1 MLFNSVEFA
10 IFLPVVAIVYFILEA
25 GFKSRHAAA
34 NTWLILASYFY
45 YMYADVRYGFLLLAV
60 TLISY
65 GSGYLMRHV
74 LHETRIRRRVMIL
87 TVILLIGMLFF
98 FKYAGLLSSLIAKD
112 RALQIIL
119 PVGISFYIFQSLTY
133 VFEIYQ
139 GKTEAAPSFISYAAF
154 ASFFP
159 VLLSGP
165 IEKSSH
171 LLPQF
176 EERHHFDYDRIR
188 HGLIRMAYGYFLKL
202 VLASRLA
209 IAVDLIYDNY
219 MDVTGYQLLLA
230 TCLYSVQIFCDF
242 ASYSTI
248 AIGVAEILG
257 FKLTENFTQPFFTD
271 SCASFWRHWHI
282 TLNNWF
288 RDYVYIPLG
297 GNRRGT
303 FRKYLNIFIVFTL
316 SGMWHGA
323 DITYILW
330 GMLSGLFQIMEALI
344 EPLRRHFPRW
354 VKVIITFMLFT
365 FSMFLFRSEDI
376 GKAGVIIGKV
386 FTQFDATSILT
397 TSPFELGLGVFNM
410 LYLIAGVIILI
421 LYDLLNER
429 TGDAAACI
437 ASKSTPVRWCVYYI
451 FVLMILGSAG
461 IGTQQFIYF
470 QF

>member
-10 IFLPVVAIVYFILEA
+10 IFLPVVAVIFFILEA
-25 GFKSRHAAA
+25 KCKSSAVP
-34 NTWLILASYFY
+34 NVWLIAASYLY
-45 YMYADVRYGFLLLAV
+45 YMYADVRYGLLLLAV
-60 TLISY
+60 TVISC
-65 GSGYLMRHV
+65 GSGFLMRRI
-74 LHETRIRRRVMIL
+74 HEYRMKKRCMIL

-98 FKYAGLLSSLIAKD
+98 FKYAGLLASLVDKDSSLK
-112 RALQIIL
+112 IIL

-139 GKTEAAPSFISYAAF
+139 DKTAPSKSFISYAAF

-176 EERHHFDYDRIR
+176 EEKHLFDYDRIR

-257 FKLTENFTQPFFTD
+257 FRLTENFTQPFFTD

-288 RDYVYIPLG
+288 REYVYIPLG
-297 GNRRGT
+297 GNRRGNA
-303 FRKYLNIFIVFTL
+303 RKYLNIFIVFTL

-330 GMLSGLFQIMEALI
+330 GMLCGLFQIMEALI
-344 EPLRRHFPRW
+344 APLRAHFPRW
-354 VKVIITFMLFT
+354 LKVFFTFMLFT
-365 FSMFLFRSEDI
+365 FSMFLFRSDDI
-376 GKAGVIIGKV
+376 YQAGIIIGKV
-386 FTQFDATSILT
+386 LTQFEPASILT
-397 TSPFELGLGVFNM
+397 TSPFSLGLGTFNM
-410 LYLIAGVIILI
+410 LYLLAGLAVLIVYDII
-421 LYDLLNER
+421 NER
-429 TGDAAACI
+429 TGDAASFI
-437 ASKSTPVRWCVYYI
+437 AERKTPLRWGIYYLL
-451 FVLMILGSAG
+451 VVMILGSAS
-461 IGTQQFIYF
+461 IGAQQFIYF

>member
-1 MLFNSVEFA
+1 MLFNSIEFA
-10 IFLPVVAIVYFILEA
+10 IFLPVVAILYFILEA
-25 GFKSRHAAA
+25 KAESHTVS
-34 NTWLILASYFY
+34 NIWLLAASYFY
-45 YMYADVRYGFLLLAV
+45 YMYADVRYGLLLASV
-60 TLISY
+60 TLISF
-65 GSGYLMRHV
+65 GSGYLMKNVISEHRMRK
-74 LHETRIRRRVMIL
+74 RIMLL
-87 TVILLIGMLFF
+87 TVVLLVGMLFF
-98 FKYAGLLSSLIAKD
+98 FKYAGLLSSLISKESS
-112 RALQIIL
+112 LKIIL

-139 GKTEAAPSFISYAAF
+139 GKTDTAKSFISYAAF

-176 EERHHFDYDRIR
+176 DERHHFDYERIR

-202 VLASRLA
+202 VLASRIA

-219 MDVTGYQLLLA
+219 MDVSGYQLLLA

-248 AIGVAEILG
+248 AIGTAEILG
-257 FKLTENFTQPFFTD
+257 FRLTENFTQPFFTD
-271 SCASFWRHWHI
+271 SCAAFWRHWHI

-297 GNRRGT
+297 GNRKGT
-303 FRKYLNIFIVFTL
+303 VRKYLNIFIVFTL

-344 EPLRRHFPRW
+344 APLRKHFPRW
-354 VKVIITFMLFT
+354 LKVFFTFMLFT
-365 FSMFLFRSEDI
+365 FSMFLFRSDDI
-376 GKAGVIIGKV
+376 EQAGIIIGKV
-386 FTQFDATSILT
+386 FTQFDFASILT
-397 TSPFELGLGVFNM
+397 TSPFELGLGVFNF
-410 LYLIAGVIILI
+410 LYLIAGVIVLLI
-421 LYDLLNER
+421 YDMINER
-429 TGDAAACI
+429 TGDAAAYI
-437 ASKSTPVRWCVYYI
+437 ASRRTPVRWAFYYLMVI
-451 FVLMILGSAG
+451 MILGSVS
-461 IGTQQFIYF
+461 IGAQQFIYF

>member
-10 IFLPVVAIVYFILEA
+10 IFLPVAAIIYFIL
-25 GFKSRHAAA
+25 GSRCSKSTLP
-34 NTWLILASYFY
+34 NLWLVLCSYFF
-45 YMYADVRYGFLLLAV
+45 YMYADVRYGFLLLSV
-60 TLISY
+60 TLITY
-65 GSGYLMRHV
+65 FSGYLLRYSV
-74 LHETRIRRRVMIL
+74 HETRMRKRLLVL
-87 TVILLIGMLFF
+87 TVILLIGMLFY
-98 FKYAGLLSSLIAKD
+98 FKYANLLFTLILKD
-112 RALQIIL
+112 KALSVIL

-139 GKTEAAPSFISYAAF
+139 GKTQAAPSFISYAAF

-165 IEKSSH
+165 IEKSSS

-176 EERHHFDYDRIR
+176 EVKHTFDYERIR

-202 VLASRLA
+202 VLAARLA
-209 IAVDLIYDNY
+209 IVVDRIYDFY
-219 MDVTGYQLLLA
+219 MDATGYQLLLA

-257 FKLTENFTQPFFTD
+257 FRLTENFTQPFFTD

-297 GNRRGT
+297 GNRKGT
-303 FRKYLNIFIVFTL
+303 ARKYLNIFIVFTL

-344 EPLRRHFPRW
+344 APLRARLPHWF
-354 VKVIITFMLFT
+354 KVFTTFMLFT
-365 FSMFLFRSEDI
+365 FSMFLFRSKDMDQ
-376 GKAGVIIGKV
+376 AMTVIGKV
-386 FTQFDATSILT
+386 FTEFSPGSILT
-397 TSPFELGLGVFNM
+397 TSPFTLGLGVFN
-410 LYLIAGVIILI
+410 LFYLIAGLVVL
-421 LYDLLNER
+421 LVYDMINQK
-429 TGDAAACI
+429 TGDAASVI
-437 ASKSTPVRWCVYYI
+437 ASRPAPVRWLIYYV
-451 FVLMILGSAG
+451 FVIMILGSVS
-461 IGTQQFIYF
+461 IGAQQFIYF

>member
-1 MLFNSVEFA
+1 
-10 IFLPVVAIVYFILEA
+10 
-25 GFKSRHAAA
+25 
-34 NTWLILASYFY
+34 
-45 YMYADVRYGFLLLAV
+45 MYADVRYGLLLLAV
-60 TLISY
+60 TVISY
-65 GSGYLMRHV
+65 GSGYLLRRI
-74 LHETRIRRRVMIL
+74 HEYRMKKRCMIV

-98 FKYAGLLSSLIAKD
+98 FKYAGLLASLIDKD
-112 RALQIIL
+112 NALKIIL

-139 GKTEAAPSFISYAAF
+139 DKTAPSKSFISYAAF

-176 EERHHFDYDRIR
+176 EEKHLFDYDRIR

-248 AIGVAEILG
+248 AIGVAEVLG
-257 FKLTENFTQPFFTD
+257 FRLTENFTQPFFTD

-303 FRKYLNIFIVFTL
+303 VRKYLNIFIVFTL

-330 GMLSGLFQIMEALI
+330 GMLCGLFQIMEALI
-344 EPLRRHFPRW
+344 APLRAHFPRW
-354 VKVIITFMLFT
+354 LKVFFTFMLFT
-365 FSMFLFRSEDI
+365 FSMFLFRSDDI
-376 GKAGVIIGKV
+376 HQAAIIIGKV
-386 FTQFDATSILT
+386 LTQFEPASILT
-397 TSPFELGLGVFNM
+397 TSPFSLGLGTFNM
-410 LYLIAGVIILI
+410 MYLLAGLAVLIVYDII
-421 LYDLLNER
+421 NER
-429 TGDAAACI
+429 TGDAASFI
-437 ASKSTPVRWCVYYI
+437 AGRKSPLRWGIYYL
-451 FVLMILGSAG
+451 FVIMILGSAS
-461 IGTQQFIYF
+461 IGAQQFIYF

>member
-1 MLFNSVEFA
+1 MASSPLA
-10 IFLPVVAIVYFILEA
+10 TITVAHPLRLGKGTMAF
-25 GFKSRHAAA
+25 G
-34 NTWLILASYFY
+34 
-45 YMYADVRYGFLLLAV
+45 
-60 TLISY
+60 
-65 GSGYLMRHV
+65 
-74 LHETRIRRRVMIL
+74 IRRGVLVI
-87 TVILLIGMLFF
+87 TVVLLIGALFF
-98 FKYAGLLSSLIAKD
+98 FKYASLLSALISED
-112 RALQIIL
+112 EALAVIL

-139 GKTEAAPSFISYAAF
+139 DKAKPAPSLISYAAF

-176 EERHHFDYDRIR
+176 EEKHVFDYERIR

-209 IAVDLIYDNY
+209 IAVDLIYDSY
-219 MDVTGYQLLLA
+219 MDMTGYQLLLA

-248 AIGVAEILG
+248 AIGVAEVLG
-257 FKLTENFTQPFFTD
+257 FTLTENFTQPFFTD

-297 GNRRGT
+297 GNRKGT
-303 FRKYLNIFIVFTL
+303 LRKYLNIFIVFTL

-330 GMLSGLFQIMEALI
+330 GMLSGLFQIIEALI
-344 EPLRRHFPRW
+344 APLRARFPRW
-354 VKVIITFMLFT
+354 LKVFFTFMLFT
-365 FSMFLFRSEDI
+365 FSMFLFRSEDM
-376 GKAGVIIGKV
+376 GQAVTIIGKV
-386 FTQFDATSILT
+386 FTEFKPESILT
-397 TSPFELGLGVFNM
+397 TSPFSLGLGVVQFFF
-410 LYLIAGVIILI
+410 LIAGIIVLLI
-421 LYDLLNER
+421 YDIVNER
-429 TGDAAACI
+429 TGDTAACI
-437 ASKSTPVRWCVYYI
+437 AACRTPVRWGIYYL
-451 FVLMILGSAG
+451 FVLMILGSTS
-461 IGTQQFIYF
+461 IGAQQFIYF

>member
-10 IFLPVVAIVYFILEA
+10 IFLPVVAIIYFILESKC
-25 GFKSRHAAA
+25 KSHTMP
-34 NTWLILASYFY
+34 NVWLIAASYFY
-45 YMYADVRYGFLLLAV
+45 YMYADARYGLLLLAV
-60 TLISY
+60 TVISY
-65 GSGYLMRHV
+65 GSGYLIRHV
-74 LHETRIRRRVMIL
+74 HEYRMKKRCMIV
-87 TVILLIGMLFF
+87 TIVLLIGMLFF
-98 FKYAGLLSSLIAKD
+98 FKYAGVLSSLIDKD

-139 GKTEAAPSFISYAAF
+139 DKTDETKSFITYAAF

-171 LLPQF
+171 LIPQF
-176 EERHHFDYDRIR
+176 EEKHVFDYERIR

-219 MDVTGYQLLLA
+219 MDVSGYQLLLA

-257 FKLTENFTQPFFTD
+257 FRLTENFTQPFFTD

-297 GNRRGT
+297 GNRKGT
-303 FRKYLNIFIVFTL
+303 ARKYLNIFIVFTL

-330 GMLSGLFQIMEALI
+330 GMLCGLFQIMEALI
-344 EPLRRHFPRW
+344 APLRARFPRW
-354 VKVIITFMLFT
+354 LKVFFTFMLFT
-365 FSMFLFRSEDI
+365 FSMFLFRSDDI
-376 GKAGVIIGKV
+376 YQAGTVIGKV
-386 FTQFDATSILT
+386 LTQFDPASILT
-397 TSPFELGLGVFNM
+397 TSPFELGLGTFNM
-410 LYLIAGVIILI
+410 LYLLAGLAVLII
-421 LYDLLNER
+421 YDIINEK
-429 TGDAAACI
+429 TKDAAAFI
-437 ASKSTPVRWCVYYI
+437 ASKSVPVRWCVYYL
-451 FVLMILGSAG
+451 FVIMILGSTS
-461 IGTQQFIYF
+461 IGAQQFIYF

>member
-10 IFLPVVAIVYFILEA
+10 IFLPVVAVVYFILEA
-25 GFKSRHAAA
+25 KASNHTIS
-34 NTWLILASYFY
+34 NVWLIVVSFFY
-45 YMYADVRYGFLLLAV
+45 YMYADIRYGLLLLAV
-60 TLISY
+60 ILISY
-65 GSGYLMRHV
+65 GSGYLLLYV
-74 LHETRIRRRVMIL
+74 VHEARIRKKCLII
-87 TVILLIGMLFF
+87 TVVLLIGLLFF
-98 FKYAGLLSSLIAKD
+98 FKYAGLLSSLIDKD
-112 RALQIIL
+112 RALKIIL
-119 PVGISFYIFQSLTY
+119 PVGMSFYIFQSLTY

-139 GKTEAAPSFISYAAF
+139 GKLTRSPSFISYAAF

-176 EERHHFDYDRIR
+176 EERHHFDYYRIR

-230 TCLYSVQIFCDF
+230 TALYSIQIFCDF

-248 AIGVAEILG
+248 AIGTAKILG

-303 FRKYLNIFIVFTL
+303 ARKYLNIFIVFTL

-344 EPLRRHFPRW
+344 APLRALFPRW
-354 VKVIITFMLFT
+354 LKVFFTFLLFT
-365 FSMFLFRSEDI
+365 FSMFLFRSDDI
-376 GKAGVIIGKV
+376 GQAGIIIGKV
-386 FTQFDATSILT
+386 FTGFDAASILD
-397 TSPFELGLGVFNM
+397 TSPFELGLGVFNL
-410 LYLIAGVIILI
+410 LYLIAGLIVLII
-421 LYDLLNER
+421 YDIINER
-429 TGDAAACI
+429 CGDAAGYI
-437 ASKSTPVRWCVYYI
+437 AARKAPVRWCVYYI
-451 FVLMILGSAG
+451 FVVMILGSAS
-461 IGTQQFIYF
+461 IGAQQFIYF

>member
-10 IFLPVVAIVYFILEA
+10 IFLPIVAVIYFILQGRSA
-25 GFKSRHAAA
+25 SRTPA
-34 NTWLILASYFY
+34 NVWLVLASYFY
-45 YMYADVRYGFLLLAV
+45 YMCADVRYGLLLLAV
-60 TLISY
+60 TLVTYFAGRTLLRDDNSRLKRR
-65 GSGYLMRHV
+65 SV
-74 LHETRIRRRVMIL
+74 LAI
-87 TVILLIGMLFF
+87 TVFLLIGTLFF
-98 FKYAGLLSSLIAKD
+98 FKYGSLLSSLMEEEESLK
-112 RALQIIL
+112 IIL

-139 GKTEAAPSFISYAAF
+139 GKVKTAPSFISYAAF

-171 LLPQF
+171 LMPQF
-176 EERHHFDYDRIR
+176 EEKHVFDYERIR
-188 HGLIRMAYGYFLKL
+188 HGLIRMAYGFFLKL

-209 IAVDLIYDNY
+209 ISVDLIYDNY
-219 MDVTGYQLLLA
+219 MDATGYQLLLG

-257 FKLTENFTQPFFTD
+257 FTLTENFTQPFFTD
-271 SCASFWRHWHI
+271 SCAAFWRHWHI

-297 GNRRGT
+297 GNRKGT

-344 EPLRRHFPRW
+344 APLRAHFPKW
-354 VKVIITFMLFT
+354 LKVFFTFMLFT
-365 FSMFLFRSEDI
+365 FSMFLFRSDDMEQAAI
-376 GKAGVIIGKV
+376 IIGKV
-386 FTQFDATSILT
+386 FTDFRPESILT
-397 TSPFELGLGVFNM
+397 TSPFSLGLGVFH
-410 LYLIAGVIILI
+410 LLFLIVGLIILLI
-421 LYDLLNER
+421 YDIINER
-429 TGDAAACI
+429 TGDAAKSI
-437 ASKSTPVRWCVYYI
+437 ATLSTPKRWVIYYL
-451 FVLMILGSAG
+451 FVVMILGSTS
-461 IGTQQFIYF
+461 IGAQQFIYF

>member
-1 MLFNSVEFA
+1 MKKRCM
-10 IFLPVVAIVYFILEA
+10 IV
-25 GFKSRHAAA
+25 
-34 NTWLILASYFY
+34 
-45 YMYADVRYGFLLLAV
+45 
-60 TLISY
+60 
-65 GSGYLMRHV
+65 
-74 LHETRIRRRVMIL
+74 

-98 FKYAGLLSSLIAKD
+98 FKYAGLLASLIDKD
-112 RALQIIL
+112 NALKIIL

-139 GKTEAAPSFISYAAF
+139 DKTAPSKSFISYAAF

-176 EERHHFDYDRIR
+176 EEKHLFDYDRIR

-248 AIGVAEILG
+248 AIGVAEVLG
-257 FKLTENFTQPFFTD
+257 FRLTENFTQPFFTD

-303 FRKYLNIFIVFTL
+303 VRKYLNIFIVFTL

-330 GMLSGLFQIMEALI
+330 GMLCGLFQIMEALI
-344 EPLRRHFPRW
+344 APLRAHFPRW
-354 VKVIITFMLFT
+354 LKVFFTFMLFT
-365 FSMFLFRSEDI
+365 FSMFLFRSDDI
-376 GKAGVIIGKV
+376 HQAGIIIGKV
-386 FTQFDATSILT
+386 LTQFEPASILT
-397 TSPFELGLGVFNM
+397 TSPFSLGLGTFNM
-410 LYLIAGVIILI
+410 MYLLAGLAVLIVYDII
-421 LYDLLNER
+421 NER
-429 TGDAAACI
+429 TEDAASFI
-437 ASKSTPVRWCVYYI
+437 AGRKTTLRWGIYYL
-451 FVLMILGSAG
+451 FVIMILGSAS
-461 IGTQQFIYF
+461 IGAQQFIYF

>member
-10 IFLPVVAIVYFILEA
+10 FFLPVVAVVYFILQER
-25 GFKSRHAAA
+25 FESRTAA
-34 NTWLILASYFY
+34 NVWLIFASYFY
-45 YMYADVRYGFLLLAV
+45 YMYADVRYGLLLLAV
-60 TLISY
+60 TAVTYISGHLLGSSTMTCGKRRTVLI
-65 GSGYLMRHV
+65 
-74 LHETRIRRRVMIL
+74 I
-87 TVILLIGMLFF
+87 TVVLLIGALFF
-98 FKYAGLLSSLIAKD
+98 FKYASLLSSLISED
-112 RALQIIL
+112 DALAVIL

-133 VFEIYQ
+133 VFEIYRDKAQ
-139 GKTEAAPSFISYAAF
+139 PSPSPVSYAAF

-176 EERHHFDYDRIR
+176 EEKHVFDYERIR

-209 IAVDLIYDNY
+209 IAVDLIYDSY
-219 MDVTGYQLLLA
+219 TDMTGYQLLLG

-257 FKLTENFTQPFFTD
+257 FTLTENFTQPFFTD

-297 GNRRGT
+297 GNRKGT
-303 FRKYLNIFIVFTL
+303 ARKYLNIFIVFTL

-330 GMLSGLFQIMEALI
+330 GMLSGLFQIIEALI
-344 EPLRRHFPRW
+344 APLRARFPRW
-354 VKVIITFMLFT
+354 LKVIFTFMLFT
-365 FSMFLFRSEDI
+365 FSMFLFRSEDM
-376 GKAGVIIGKV
+376 GQAVTIIGKV
-386 FTQFDATSILT
+386 FTEFKPESILT
-397 TSPFELGLGVFNM
+397 TSPFSLGLGVVQFFF
-410 LYLIAGVIILI
+410 LIVGIIVLLI
-421 LYDLLNER
+421 YDIVNER
-429 TGDAAACI
+429 TGDTAARIAACR
-437 ASKSTPVRWCVYYI
+437 TPVRWAIYYL
-451 FVLMILGSAG
+451 FVVMILGSTS
-461 IGTQQFIYF
+461 IGAQQFIYF

>member
-10 IFLPVVAIVYFILEA
+10 IFLPVVAIIYFILEA
-25 GFKSRHAAA
+25 KCKTSAIP
-34 NTWLILASYFY
+34 NVWLIAVSYFY
-45 YMYADVRYGFLLLAV
+45 YMYADVRYGLLLLAV
-60 TLISY
+60 TVISY
-65 GSGYLMRHV
+65 GSGYLLRRI
-74 LHETRIRRRVMIL
+74 HEYRMKKRCMIV

-98 FKYAGLLSSLIAKD
+98 FKYAGLLASLIDKD
-112 RALQIIL
+112 NALKIIL

-139 GKTEAAPSFISYAAF
+139 DKTAPSKSFISYAAF

-176 EERHHFDYDRIR
+176 EEKHLFDYDRIR

-248 AIGVAEILG
+248 AIGVAEVLG
-257 FKLTENFTQPFFTD
+257 FRLTENFTQPFFTD

-303 FRKYLNIFIVFTL
+303 VRKYLNIFIVFTL

-330 GMLSGLFQIMEALI
+330 GMLCGLFQIMEALI
-344 EPLRRHFPRW
+344 APLRAHFPRW
-354 VKVIITFMLFT
+354 LKVFFTFMLFT
-365 FSMFLFRSEDI
+365 FSMFLFRSDDI
-376 GKAGVIIGKV
+376 HQAAIIIGKV
-386 FTQFDATSILT
+386 LTQFEPASILT
-397 TSPFELGLGVFNM
+397 TSPFSLGLGTFNM
-410 LYLIAGVIILI
+410 MYLLAGLAVLIVYDII
-421 LYDLLNER
+421 NER
-429 TGDAAACI
+429 TGDAASFI
-437 ASKSTPVRWCVYYI
+437 AGRKTPLRWGIYYL
-451 FVLMILGSAG
+451 FVIMILGSAS
-461 IGTQQFIYF
+461 IGAQQFIYF

>member
-1 MLFNSVEFA
+1 MLFNSIEFA
-10 IFLPVVAIVYFILEA
+10 LFFPTVAIVYFISEA
-25 GFKSRHAAA
+25 GIRSHTVS
-34 NTWLILASYFY
+34 NVWLILASYFY
-45 YMYADVRYGFLLLAV
+45 YMYADVRYGLLLLAV

-65 GSGYLMRHV
+65 FSGYLLRYV
-74 LHETRIRRRVMIL
+74 IHETRMRKRVLII
-87 TVILLIGMLFF
+87 TVVLLIGILFF
-98 FKYAGLLSSLIAKD
+98 FKYAGLLSSLIMQD
-112 RALQIIL
+112 EALKIIL

-139 GKTEAAPSFISYAAF
+139 GKVQPARSFISFAAF

-202 VLASRLA
+202 VLAARLA
-209 IAVDLIYDNY
+209 IVVDLIYDNY

-248 AIGVAEILG
+248 AIGAAEILG
-257 FKLTENFTQPFFTD
+257 FRLTENFTQPFFTD

-303 FRKYLNIFIVFTL
+303 FRKYLNVFIVFTL

-330 GMLSGLFQIMEALI
+330 GMLSGLFQIIEALI
-344 EPLRRHFPRW
+344 APLRAHFPRW
-354 VKVIITFMLFT
+354 LKVFFTFMLFT
-365 FSMFLFRSEDI
+365 FSMFLFRSDDI
-376 GKAGVIIGKV
+376 GQAGVIIGKV
-386 FTQFDATSILT
+386 FTGFDAASILT

-410 LYLIAGVIILI
+410 LYLVFGLVLLLIYDIIN
-421 LYDLLNER
+421 DK
-429 TGDAAACI
+429 TGDAAGFII
-437 ASKSTPVRWCVYYI
+437 AKSIPVRWCIYYLV
-451 FVLMILGSAG
+451 VLMILGSAS
-461 IGTQQFIYF
+461 IGAQQFIYF

>member
-10 IFLPVVAIVYFILEA
+10 VFLPVVAIVYFILEA
-25 GFKSRHAAA
+25 KAKSHTVS
-34 NTWLILASYFY
+34 NIWLILASYFY
-45 YMYADVRYGFLLLAV
+45 YMYADPRYGLLLLGV
-60 TLISY
+60 TLVSF
-65 GSGYLMRHV
+65 GSGYLLRDGNMEAGKRKSV
-74 LHETRIRRRVMIL
+74 LAIAV
-87 TVILLIGMLFF
+87 VLLIGLLFF
-98 FKYAGLLSSLIAKD
+98 FKYAGLLSSLIMRD
-112 RALQIIL
+112 DALKIIL

-139 GKTEAAPSFISYAAF
+139 GKGKTAPSFISYAAF

-176 EERHHFDYDRIR
+176 EKRHRFDYERIR

-209 IAVDLIYDNY
+209 IAVDLVYDNY

-257 FKLTENFTQPFFTD
+257 FELTENFTQPFFTD

-297 GNRRGT
+297 GNRKGT

-344 EPLRRHFPRW
+344 TPLRKHFPRW
-354 VKVIITFMLFT
+354 LKVFFTFMLFT
-365 FSMFLFRSEDI
+365 LSMLLFRSDDMEQ
-376 GKAGVIIGKV
+376 AVIVISKV
-386 FTQFDATSILT
+386 FTRFEPASILT
-397 TSPFELGLGVFNM
+397 TSPFELGLGVFNLM
-410 LYLIAGVIILI
+410 YLTAGLI
-421 LYDLLNER
+421 LLIIYDVINEK
-429 TGDAAACI
+429 TGDAAGCI
-437 ASKSTPVRWCVYYI
+437 AKRSTPVRWCIYYLM
-451 FVLMILGSAG
+451 VVMILGSSS
-461 IGTQQFIYF
+461 IGAQQFIYF

>member
-10 IFLPVVAIVYFILEA
+10 IFLPVVAIIYFILEA
-25 GFKSRHAAA
+25 KCKTSAIP
-34 NTWLILASYFY
+34 NVWLIAASYFY
-45 YMYADVRYGFLLLAV
+45 YMYADVRYGLLLLAV
-60 TLISY
+60 TVISY
-65 GSGYLMRHV
+65 GSGYLLRRI
-74 LHETRIRRRVMIL
+74 HEYRMKKRCMIV

-98 FKYAGLLSSLIAKD
+98 FKYAGLLASLIDKD
-112 RALQIIL
+112 NALKIIL

-139 GKTEAAPSFISYAAF
+139 DKTAPSKSFISYAAF

-176 EERHHFDYDRIR
+176 EEKHLFDYDRIR

-248 AIGVAEILG
+248 AIGVAEVLG
-257 FKLTENFTQPFFTD
+257 FRLTENFTQPFFTD

-303 FRKYLNIFIVFTL
+303 VRKYLNIFIVFTL

-330 GMLSGLFQIMEALI
+330 GMLCGLFQIMEALI
-344 EPLRRHFPRW
+344 APLRAHFPRW
-354 VKVIITFMLFT
+354 LKVFFTFMLFT
-365 FSMFLFRSEDI
+365 FSMFLFRSDDI
-376 GKAGVIIGKV
+376 HQAAIIIGKV
-386 FTQFDATSILT
+386 LTQFEPASILT
-397 TSPFELGLGVFNM
+397 TSPFSLGLGTFNM
-410 LYLIAGVIILI
+410 MYLLAGLAVLIVYDII
-421 LYDLLNER
+421 NER
-429 TGDAAACI
+429 TGDAASFI
-437 ASKSTPVRWCVYYI
+437 AGRKTPLRWGIYYL
-451 FVLMILGSAG
+451 FVIMILGSAS
-461 IGTQQFIYF
+461 IGAQQFIYF

>member
-10 IFLPVVAIVYFILEA
+10 IFLPVVAIVYFILEERAASLTA
-25 GFKSRHAAA
+25 G
-34 NTWLILASYFY
+34 NVWLVAASYFF
-45 YMYADVRYGFLLLAV
+45 YMRAGAGYGLLLLGV
-60 TLISY
+60 TLVSY
-65 GSGYLMRHV
+65 GSGYLLRYV
-74 LHETRIRRRVMIL
+74 AHEARIRKKVLIL
-87 TVILLIGMLFF
+87 TVVILVGLLFF
-98 FKYAGLLSSLIAKD
+98 FKYAGLLSSLIYKD

-119 PVGISFYIFQSLTY
+119 PVGISFYIFQSLTF
-133 VFEIYQ
+133 VFEIYK
-139 GKTEAAPSFISYAAF
+139 GKVDKVPSFIQYAAF

-165 IEKSSH
+165 IERSSH

-176 EERHHFDYDRIR
+176 EERHVFDYERIR

-209 IAVDLIYDNY
+209 IAVDLVYDNY

-248 AIGVAEILG
+248 AIGVGEVLG
-257 FKLTENFTQPFFTD
+257 FSLTENFTQPFFTD

-297 GNRRGT
+297 GNRKGT

-330 GMLSGLFQIMEALI
+330 GMVSGLFQIIQALI
-344 EPLRRHFPRW
+344 SPFRAKLPRW
-354 VKVIITFMLFT
+354 FKVFTTFMLFT
-365 FSMFLFRSEDI
+365 FSMFLFRSEDME
-376 GKAGVIIGKV
+376 KACVIIGKV
-386 FTQFDATSILT
+386 FTQFDFASVLT
-397 TSPFELGLGVFNM
+397 TSPFELGLGAFN
-410 LYLIAGVIILI
+410 LVYLIAGLI
-421 LYDLLNER
+421 VLLIYDIVNEK
-429 TGDAAACI
+429 TGDAAGVI
-437 ASKSTPVRWCVYYI
+437 ASKSAPVRWAIYYV
-451 FVLMILGSAG
+451 FVVMILGSTF
-461 IGTQQFIYF
+461 IGTQSFIYF
-470 QF
+470 KF

>member
-1 MLFNSVEFA
+1 MLFNSVAFA
-10 IFLPVVAIVYFILEA
+10 IFLPVVAVIYFILEA
-25 GFKSRHAAA
+25 GSKSSHIP
-34 NTWLILASYFY
+34 NIWLILASYFY
-45 YMYADVRYGFLLLAV
+45 YMYADVRYGALLFAV
-60 TLISY
+60 TFISY
-65 GSGYLMRHV
+65 GSGYLMREV
-74 LHETRIRRRVMIL
+74 IHETRMRKRIL
-87 TVILLIGMLFF
+87 TATVILLIGALFF
-98 FKYAGLLSSLIAKD
+98 FKYAGLLSSLVNKD
-112 RALQIIL
+112 NALRIIL

-139 GKTEAAPSFISYAAF
+139 GKVRTAQSFISYAAF

-176 EERHHFDYDRIR
+176 EERHHFDYERIR

-248 AIGVAEILG
+248 AIGVAEVLG

-344 EPLRRHFPRW
+344 APLRAHFPRPL
-354 VKVIITFMLFT
+354 KVFFTFMLFT
-365 FSMFLFRSEDI
+365 FSMFLFRSDDI
-376 GKAGVIIGKV
+376 YQAGIIISKV
-386 FTQFDATSILT
+386 FTAFDVSSVLT
-397 TSPFELGLGVFNM
+397 TSFFELGLGVFNL
-410 LYLIAGVIILI
+410 LYLLAGIAVLII
-421 LYDLLNER
+421 YDIINEK
-429 TGDAAACI
+429 TKDAAGWI
-437 ASKSTPVRWCVYYI
+437 AAREAPVRWSIYYL
-451 FVLMILGSAG
+451 FVIMILGSAS
-461 IGTQQFIYF
+461 IGAQQFIYF

>member
-1 MLFNSVEFA
+1 MLFNSIEFA
-10 IFLPVVAIVYFILEA
+10 IFLPVVASVYFILEA
-25 GFKSRHAAA
+25 KAKSHTVS
-34 NTWLILASYFY
+34 NVWLVLASYFY
-45 YMYADVRYGFLLLAV
+45 YMYADVRYGLLLAAV

-65 GSGYLMRHV
+65 GSGYLLRYAV
-74 LHETRIRRRVMIL
+74 HETKMRKKVMLL
-87 TVILLIGMLFF
+87 TVVMLTGMLFF
-98 FKYAGLLSSLIAKD
+98 FKYAGLLSSLIAKE
-112 RALQIIL
+112 ASLKIIL

-139 GKTEAAPSFISYAAF
+139 GRVKPAPSFISYAAF

-176 EERHHFDYDRIR
+176 EERHHFDYKRIR

-202 VLASRLA
+202 VLASRIA

-219 MDVTGYQLLLA
+219 MDVTGYRLLLA

-248 AIGVAEILG
+248 AIGTAELLG

-297 GNRRGT
+297 GNRKGT

-344 EPLRRHFPRW
+344 APLRAHFPRW
-354 VKVIITFMLFT
+354 LKVFFTFMLFT
-365 FSMFLFRSEDI
+365 FSMFLFRADDI
-376 GKAGVIIGKV
+376 EQAGVIILKV
-386 FTQFDATSILT
+386 FTQFDFASVLT
-397 TSPFELGLGVFNM
+397 TSPFELGLGVFNL
-410 LYLIAGVIILI
+410 LYLIAGIIVLI
-421 LYDLLNER
+421 IYDMINER
-429 TGDAAACI
+429 TGDAAAYI
-437 ASKSTPVRWCVYYI
+437 AAGKTPVRWAFYYLM
-451 FVLMILGSAG
+451 VVMILGSVS
-461 IGTQQFIYF
+461 IGAQQFIYF

>member
-10 IFLPVVAIVYFILEA
+10 IFLPVVAIIYFILEA
-25 GFKSRHAAA
+25 KVKNHTVS
-34 NTWLILASYFY
+34 NVWLILASYFY
-45 YMYADVRYGFLLLAV
+45 YMCADVRYGLLLLAV
-60 TLISY
+60 TLVSF
-65 GSGYLMRHV
+65 GSGYLMSSV
-74 LHETRIRRRVMIL
+74 IKESGQRRCCLII
-87 TVILLIGMLFF
+87 TVVLLIGTLFF

-139 GKTEAAPSFISYAAF
+139 GKVQPVSSFITYAAF

-176 EERHHFDYDRIR
+176 EERHHFDYERIR
-188 HGLIRMAYGYFLKL
+188 HGLVRMAYGYFLKL

-219 MDVTGYQLLLA
+219 LDVTGYQLLLA

-297 GNRRGT
+297 GNRKGT

-344 EPLRRHFPRW
+344 APLRAHFPKW
-354 VKVIITFMLFT
+354 LKVFFTFMLFT
-365 FSMFLFRSEDI
+365 FSMFLFRSDNI
-376 GKAGVIIGKV
+376 SQAGIIIGKV
-386 FTQFDATSILT
+386 FTQFEFSSIFT
-397 TSPFELGLGVFNM
+397 TSLFELGLGTFHM
-410 LYLIAGVIILI
+410 LYLFAGIVVLII
-421 LYDLLNER
+421 YDIINEK
-429 TGDAAACI
+429 TKDAAAFI
-437 ASKSTPVRWCVYYI
+437 ASKSAPVRWAVYYL
-451 FVLMILGSAG
+451 FVIMILGSAS
-461 IGTQQFIYF
+461 IGAQEFIYF
-470 QF
+470 KF

>member
-10 IFLPVVAIVYFILEA
+10 IFLPVVAIVYFIIEA
-25 GFKSRHAAA
+25 KAKSHTAS
-34 NTWLILASYFY
+34 NVWLVFVSYFY
-45 YMYADVRYGFLLLAV
+45 YMYADARYGLLLAAV
-60 TLISY
+60 TLVSY
-65 GSGYLMRHV
+65 GSGYLLRYV
-74 LHETRIRRRVMIL
+74 VHETRMRKKLLIL
-87 TVILLIGMLFF
+87 TVVLLIGTLFF
-98 FKYAGLLSSLIAKD
+98 FKYAGFLSSLIAKD
-112 RALQIIL
+112 KALQIIL

-139 GKTEAAPSFISYAAF
+139 GKTEAAVSFISYAAF

-176 EERHHFDYDRIR
+176 EEEHHFDYERIR

-202 VLASRLA
+202 VIASRIA

-248 AIGVAEILG
+248 AIGTAEILG

-271 SCASFWRHWHI
+271 SCATFWRHWHI

-288 RDYVYIPLG
+288 KDYVYIPLG
-297 GNRRGT
+297 GNRKGT
-303 FRKYLNIFIVFTL
+303 LRKYLNIFIVFTL

-330 GMLSGLFQIMEALI
+330 GMISGLFQIMEALI
-344 EPLRRHFPRW
+344 APLRAHFPRRL
-354 VKVIITFMLFT
+354 KVFFTFMLFT
-365 FSMFLFRSEDI
+365 FSMFLFRSDDI
-376 GKAGVIIGKV
+376 AQAGIIIGKV
-386 FTQFDATSILT
+386 FTQFEISSILT

-410 LYLIAGVIILI
+410 LYLIAGMIVLIIYDVI
-421 LYDLLNER
+421 NER
-429 TGDAAACI
+429 TGDAASYI
-437 ASKSTPVRWCVYYI
+437 AAKKTPVRWAIYYL
-451 FVLMILGSAG
+451 FVVMILGSAS
-461 IGTQQFIYF
+461 IGAQQFIYF
-470 QF
+470 KF

>member
-10 IFLPVVAIVYFILEA
+10 IFFPVVAVIYFILEA
-25 GFKSRHAAA
+25 KAKSQTAA
-34 NTWLILASYFY
+34 NVWLILASYFY
-45 YMYADVRYGFLLLAV
+45 YMYADPRYGLLLLGV
-60 TLISY
+60 TLISF
-65 GSGYLMRHV
+65 GAGHLLRNVIKDHGG
-74 LHETRIRRRVMIL
+74 RKGIMIL
-87 TVILLIGMLFF
+87 TVILLIGLLFF

-112 RALQIIL
+112 RALKIIL

-133 VFEIYQ
+133 VFETYQ
-139 GKTEAAPSFISYAAF
+139 RKLETAPSFVTYAAF

-176 EERHHFDYDRIR
+176 GKRHHFDYERIR
-188 HGLIRMAYGYFLKL
+188 HGLIRMGYGYFLKL

-271 SCASFWRHWHI
+271 SCAAFWRHWHI

-330 GMLSGLFQIMEALI
+330 GMLSGLFQIIEGLI
-344 EPLRRHFPRW
+344 APLRKRFPGWFR
-354 VKVIITFMLFT
+354 VFSTFMLFT
-365 FSMFLFRSEDI
+365 FSMLLFRSDDI
-376 GKAGVIIGKV
+376 EQAGIVIKKV
-386 FTQFDATSILT
+386 FTQFDLASVIT
-397 TSPFELGLGVFNM
+397 TSPFELGLGVFNLM
-410 LYLIAGVIILI
+410 YLLAGIVLLIIYDVI
-421 LYDLLNER
+421 NER
-429 TGDAAACI
+429 TGDAAAFI
-437 ASKSTPVRWCVYYI
+437 TRQKTPLRWCVYYLMVI
-451 FVLMILGSAG
+451 MILGSAS
-461 IGTQQFIYF
+461 IGAQQFIYF

>member
-1 MLFNSVEFA
+1 MLFNSIAFA
-10 IFLPVVAIVYFILEA
+10 IFLPVVAVIYFILEA
-25 GFKSRHAAA
+25 KVKSHTVS
-34 NTWLILASYFY
+34 NVWLIAASYFY
-45 YMYADVRYGFLLLAV
+45 YMYADVRYGLLLLAV
-60 TLISY
+60 TLVSF
-65 GSGYLMRHV
+65 GSGYLMRSV
-74 LHETRIRRRVMIL
+74 IHESRMRKRCLAL
-87 TVILLIGMLFF
+87 TVILLIGTLFF
-98 FKYAGLLSSLIAKD
+98 FKYAGLLSSLMNEE
-112 RALQIIL
+112 RALKIIL

-139 GKTEAAPSFISYAAF
+139 GKTAPAPSFISYAAF

-257 FKLTENFTQPFFTD
+257 FELTENFTQPFFTD

-297 GNRRGT
+297 GNRKGT

-344 EPLRRHFPRW
+344 APLRAHFPRW
-354 VKVIITFMLFT
+354 LKVFFTFMLFT
-365 FSMFLFRSEDI
+365 FSMFLFRSDDI
-376 GKAGVIIGKV
+376 YQAGIIIGKV
-386 FTQFDATSILT
+386 FTQFDFASILT
-397 TSPFELGLGVFNM
+397 TSPFELGLGVFNL
-410 LYLIAGVIILI
+410 LYLLAGIAVLII
-421 LYDLLNER
+421 YDIINER
-429 TGDAAACI
+429 TKDAAGYI
-437 ASKSTPVRWCVYYI
+437 AAKSWPVRWGIYYL
-451 FVLMILGSAG
+451 FVIMILGSAS
-461 IGTQQFIYF
+461 IGAQQFIYF

>member
-1 MLFNSVEFA
+1 
-10 IFLPVVAIVYFILEA
+10 
-25 GFKSRHAAA
+25 
-34 NTWLILASYFY
+34 
-45 YMYADVRYGFLLLAV
+45 MYADVRYGLLLLAV
-60 TLISY
+60 TVISY
-65 GSGYLMRHV
+65 GSGYLLRRI
-74 LHETRIRRRVMIL
+74 HEYRMKKRCMIV

-98 FKYAGLLSSLIAKD
+98 FKYAGLLASLIDKD
-112 RALQIIL
+112 NALKIIL

-139 GKTEAAPSFISYAAF
+139 DKTAPSESFISYAAF

-176 EERHHFDYDRIR
+176 EEKHLFDYDRIR

-248 AIGVAEILG
+248 AIGVAEVLG
-257 FKLTENFTQPFFTD
+257 FRLTENFTQPFFTD

-303 FRKYLNIFIVFTL
+303 VRKYLNIFIVFTL

-330 GMLSGLFQIMEALI
+330 GMLCGLFQIMEALI
-344 EPLRRHFPRW
+344 APLRAHFPRW
-354 VKVIITFMLFT
+354 LKVFFTFMLFT
-365 FSMFLFRSEDI
+365 FSMFLFRSDDI
-376 GKAGVIIGKV
+376 HQAGIIIGKV
-386 FTQFDATSILT
+386 LTQFEPASILT
-397 TSPFELGLGVFNM
+397 TSPFSLGLGTFNM
-410 LYLIAGVIILI
+410 MYLLTGLAVLIVYDII
-421 LYDLLNER
+421 NER
-429 TGDAAACI
+429 TGDAASFI
-437 ASKSTPVRWCVYYI
+437 AGRKTPLRWGIYYL
-451 FVLMILGSAG
+451 FVIMIIGSAS
-461 IGTQQFIYF
+461 IGAQQFIYF